1 MHSFLVYWRK
11 FQPLK
16 RNLERSIFYLK
27 PYFLQKK
34 KNLSGSEKLWSHMTS
49 TDGGEYH
56 NSDCAEALP
65 PPAINKYSSRISA
78 CGNIVALASDTRNV
92 VLKFPSQL
100 FLLRGSAGKWWSSEA
115 RVRFH
120 FFQVERWCQQP
131 ACSPTREQRTRDLWA
146 VLYSGAKHITVFL
159 PKGCCSLSQGR
170 NLA

>member
-1 MHSFLVYWRK
+1 MHSFLVCWRK

-16 RNLERSIFYLK
+16 KNLERSIFYLK

-34 KNLSGSEKLWSHMTS
+34 TIRVRETMESHDIYWRWGVSQFRLCWGFTS
-49 TDGGEYH
+49 PSY
-56 NSDCAEALP
+56 
-65 PPAINKYSSRISA
+65 KYSSQISA
-78 CGNIVALASDTRNV
+78 CGNIVALASETRNLV
-92 VLKFPSQL
+92 PKFPSQL
-100 FLLRGSAGKWWSSEA
+100 FLLRGSAGKWWGSEA
-115 RVRFH
+115 SVRFN

-159 PKGCCSLSQGR
+159 PKGCCSPSQGR

>member
-49 TDGGEYH
+49 TDSGEYH

-65 PPAINKYSSRISA
+65 PPAINIPHRYLHEAILWLWPVRLGTWGRSSLVSSSS
-78 CGNIVALASDTRNV
+78 CGDWLGNGGAQKLVFDLTSFRLRDDASSLLAAPPESSVQEICGLYCTQEQNTS
-92 VLKFPSQL
+92 LSFYQ
-100 FLLRGSAGKWWSSEA
+100 RGA
-115 RVRFH
+115 
-120 FFQVERWCQQP
+120 
-131 ACSPTREQRTRDLWA
+131 ACSHKAE
-146 VLYSGAKHITVFL
+146 I
-159 PKGCCSLSQGR
+159 
-170 NLA
+170 